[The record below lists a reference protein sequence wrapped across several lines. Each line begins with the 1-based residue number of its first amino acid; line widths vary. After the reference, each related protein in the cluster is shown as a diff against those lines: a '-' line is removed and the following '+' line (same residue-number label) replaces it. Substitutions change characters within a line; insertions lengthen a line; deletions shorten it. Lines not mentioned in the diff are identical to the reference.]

1 MRVDSSH
8 QRYIDQR
15 APLWMLLSIFAV
27 FGGLLSPSRG
37 AGSDDFVEAQV
48 ESEKKE
54 SETGSEQTPVATQS
68 ESVIVEAPLPLI
80 PSSNTISTKL
90 PVDLVWT
97 PFNIGAVS
105 KPLMQEQFALV
116 LGDALENI
124 SSVNPQTGSGVFD
137 FFVVRG
143 FDSLTSS
150 LILIDGAPEPEAT
163 FYQLYN
169 AERVEMLKGPGG
181 FLYGPNSLAAAVNIV
196 RKQPSLANFGTISG
210 AAGSFDTYQG
220 ELDINRASRDGELA
234 FRLNGLY
241 RDTGGYRDNTEG
253 TVAAVNPAFSWRPG
267 SNTTLNVNYE
277 YLDSDYNPDAG
288 VPVVT
293 LDRPEVDRKTSY
305 ASPFDFSQQN
315 ALRGQVDVEHR
326 FSDRFAIRNKTYYRQ
341 LDWETNGTLLGFVI
355 PGLDP
360 SGDLVTRSFL
370 QLDDKQDLFGNQ
382 FEAVFSAQTG
392 PVQHRLVT
400 GLELSRYD
408 DVYSLDVGLLPPI
421 SVNDPF
427 EFATDPPPPLPG
439 QSATGDSQ
447 SRLLAPYII
456 DEMAFSSKFQLLVG
470 ARYDSIDFEDTVTG
484 TSRDDGE
491 LSPMLGA
498 VFRPTERISLYGNFA
513 RSFAPPS
520 PRVVGERNPEQS
532 QEIEVGMRNELFDGR
547 ARITLAL
554 YELERENIAIPDE
567 NGFTQQA
574 GDQRSRGFE
583 LEANA
588 DLTSGLTGLVSY
600 SYTDSELTRFAETI
614 VIPTL
619 PPAFATI
626 DRSGNKSAFSPEHLA
641 KLWIT
646 QRFASG
652 LTVGGGIRYV
662 GSQFIA
668 EDNKT
673 EIDDYALLDLVAAY
687 VIGDWRLSLNLDN
700 VTDTDYETRGFG
712 SFSVIPGKPLS
723 ANLGVQYRF

>member
-1 MRVDSSH
+1 MREDSCH
-8 QRYIDQR
+8 QRRIDQR
-15 APLWMLLSIFAV
+15 APLWMLLSVFAV
-27 FGGLLSPSRG
+27 LGGPLSPSYVV
-37 AGSDDFVEAQV
+37 GSDEAIATQV
-48 ESEKKE
+48 EPESEE
-54 SETGSEQTPVATQS
+54 SETDSETAPVATQK
-68 ESVIVEAPLPLI
+68 ESVVVEAPLPLI

-105 KPLMQEQFALV
+105 KPLMQEQFSLV

-143 FDSLTSS
+143 FDSLSS
-150 LILIDGAPEPEAT
+150 GLILTDGAPEPEAT

-181 FLYGPNSLAAAVNIV
+181 FLYGPNPLAAAVNIV

-210 AAGSFDTYQG
+210 AVGSFDTYQG

-241 RDTGGYRDNTEG
+241 RDTEGYRDGTEG
-253 TVAAVNPAFSWRPG
+253 SVGAVNPAFSWRPG

-288 VPVVT
+288 IPVVA
-293 LDRPEVDRKTSY
+293 LDRSEVDRKTSY

-315 ALRGQVDVEHR
+315 VHRGQVDVEHR
-326 FSDRFAIRNKTYYRQ
+326 FSDKLTIRNKTYYRQ
-341 LDWETNGTLLGFVI
+341 LDWDTVGTLLGFVI

-360 SGDLVTRSFL
+360 SGDLVTRSL
-370 QLDDKQDLFGNQ
+370 LELDDKQDLFGNQ
-382 FEAVFSAQTG
+382 FEVVFSAQTG
-392 PVQHRLVT
+392 PIQHRLLT
-400 GLELSRYD
+400 GLELSRFD

-421 SVNDPF
+421 SIDDPL
-427 EFATDPPPPLPG
+427 ESATDPPPPLPG

-447 SRLLAPYII
+447 SKLMAPYII

-520 PRVVGERNPEQS
+520 PRVVGERKPEES
-532 QEIEVGMRNELFDGR
+532 QEIEIGIRNEIFDGR
-547 ARITLAL
+547 ARVTLAL
-554 YELERENIAIPDE
+554 YELERENIAIPDD

-588 DLTSGLTGLVSY
+588 DLTGGLTGLVSY
-600 SYTDSELTRFAETI
+600 AYTDSELTRFSETI
-614 VIPTL
+614 LIPTF
-619 PPAFATI
+619 PPAFLTV
-626 DRSGNKSAFSPEHLA
+626 DRSGNRSAFSPEHLA
-641 KLWIT
+641 KIWIS
-646 QRFASG
+646 QRFNSG

-668 EDNKT
+668 EDNET
-673 EIDDYALLDLVAAY
+673 ELDAYALLDFVAAY

-700 VTDTDYETRGFG
+700 VTDTDFETRGFG
-712 SFSVIPGKPLS
+712 SFSVIPGKPFS
-723 ANLGVQYRF
+723 ATLGVQYRF